1 MIKGLDQKTIS
12 LMTIVLIQ
20 QPSRG
25 HNINILG
32 TTINSED
39 DEEHSR
45 YSNFT
50 EEINMHN
57 PNFEIV
63 RVFNDH

>member
-25 HNINILG
+25 HNIDILG

-50 EEINMHN
+50 EEVNRYN

>member
-25 HNINILG
+25 HNIDILG

-50 EEINMHN
+50 EEVNMHN

>member
-25 HNINILG
+25 HNVDILG
-32 TTINSED
+32 TNINSED

-50 EEINMHN
+50 EEVNMHN

>member
-12 LMTIVLIQ
+12 LMTIVLVQ

-25 HNINILG
+25 HNVDILG

-50 EEINMHN
+50 EEVNMHN

>member
-25 HNINILG
+25 HNVDILG

-50 EEINMHN
+50 EEVNMHN